1 MKKFATVFVAAIAG
15 VAPLLATASSASAG
29 PKPYYGKPYRGKPS
43 YNRPP
48 PNNKLNGLGAG
59 LVAGAALGL
68 GAGLLL
74 NNRPPPPPPP
84 AYYAPPRPPK
94 VVYYPAPPPAYYPP
108 PPAPAYHSGWSQA
121 HVQWCYGRYRSYNA
135 ETNTFTGYDG
145 IQRACVSPY

>member
-1 MKKFATVFVAAIAG
+1 MKKIATVLIAAIAG
-15 VAPLLATASSASAG
+15 AAPLLATASTASAG
-29 PKPYYGKPYRGKPS
+29 PKPYYGKHN

-48 PNNKLNGLGAG
+48 PNNNLNGLGAG

-84 AYYAPPRPPK
+84 VYYAPPRPPK
-94 VVYYPAPPPAYYPP
+94 VVYYPAPPPPPAYYPP
-108 PPAPAYHSGWSQA
+108 PPAYYGGWTQA
-121 HVQWCYGRYRSYNA
+121 HVQWCYSRYRSYNA